1 MKLSHWSSAARM
13 LQTPT
18 QQVTLSGAGTPLR
31 FFFRWPWVCSL
42 LPCLNQWLP
51 LSSLAL
57 HFKSQ
62 FPLQLAPTTALS
74 LALCVRIAG
83 GGEGCGVN
91 TDAPSRPSPVAVQ
104 GGGTWMRAAGGGAA
118 AALSSPSRYQLSAGN
133 PLRCRSPSQVQVPLS
148 GAGPP
153 LRCRCRSPSQVQVP
167 LSGAGPPLRCR
178 SPSQVQVPLSGA
190 GPPLRCRCRFPSQ
203 VQVPLASVAC
213 ALALTS
219 DPPFLF
225 HIWQWRGGALGST
238 PTLPRAPP
246 LWPCRDL
253 WGPEGGSTAAWQSH
267 YSKGEYRDGLGL
279 SRSLAMQQRQ
289 LTGPVVAASAAGSA
303 DAAGEGRGEGDIRRH
318 LLALLQLPAKCFR
331 LPGLTLACFSLLMLN
346 YSCPF
351 HWPLPSHALLSNSQ
365 LPVQL
370 HPVIAQSQALCML
383 LAGGGE
389 ERWGQHRRL
398 PAPLPGC
405 SSRGSGGASSSSSS
419 SSVAAAAAAGVEGR
433 EELKSTS
440 SAASGGRG
448 VWVDAN
454 TPPRPS
460 LLAVQVPTG
469 MGGRQHC
476 SSLQLVP
483 QGRVLGWAGLSRL
496 KVGALE
502 QGQESGDHPLT
513 HLLLS
518 PFSLPSQQHPAWTT
532 VEYLPPLIP
541 LLSPLP
547 SSLIIMPLCTA
558 VVGTGPVDLPFR
570 LGKGLP
576 EDLRDQLSVV
586 VIAPRDLA
594 DSDDQ
599 CPICL
604 TDYEVHDV
612 QQRQPCGHHF
622 HQPCLDAWFTS
633 HTTCPVCRVQL
644 TLQPDN
650 PEKDQQGAGTS
661 AVGVAVPGSIT

>member
-118 AALSSPSRYQLSAGN
+118 AALSSPSRYQLSHPPPCPHPCPPHHG
-133 PLRCRSPSQVQVPLS
+133 LSPSQVQVPLS

-153 LRCRCRSPSQVQVP
+153 LRCRSPSQVQVP

-190 GPPLRCRCRFPSQ
+190 GPPLRCRSPSQVQVPLSGAGPPLRCRSPSQVQVPLSGAGPPLRCRFPSQVQVPLSGAGSPLRCRFPSQ
-203 VQVPLASVAC
+203 VQVPLASVA
-213 ALALTS
+213 
-219 DPPFLF
+219 
-225 HIWQWRGGALGST
+225 WRGGALGST

-318 LLALLQLPAKCFR
+318 LLALLQLPAKWRGGALGSTPALTRASPWLQQPRQWRCQQQQQQQQRGGGSSSRSGGEGGAEVNIFSCQLSAFSSLVSPLLSALSSRCSLNHFRMCFH
-331 LPGLTLACFSLLMLN
+331 LFSLRTR
-346 YSCPF
+346 
-351 HWPLPSHALLSNSQ
+351 HWL
-365 LPVQL
+365 
-370 HPVIAQSQALCML
+370 
-383 LAGGGE
+383 G
-389 ERWGQHRRL
+389 
-398 PAPLPGC
+398 PG
-405 SSRGSGGASSSSSS
+405 
-419 SSVAAAAAAGVEGR
+419 
-433 EELKSTS
+433 
-440 SAASGGRG
+440 GGRG

-460 LLAVQVPTG
+460 LLAVQAEAPCLDHSGVSP
-469 MGGRQHC
+469 
-476 SSLQLVP
+476 SPNPPSL
-483 QGRVLGWAGLSRL
+483 S
-496 KVGALE
+496 
-502 QGQESGDHPLT
+502 T
-513 HLLLS
+513 
-518 PFSLPSQQHPAWTT
+518 SQQPHHHAALHGCGRYRIDKQVLDFCGGGGGAAAATAAAG
-532 VEYLPPLIP
+532 PPR
-541 LLSPLP
+541 
-547 SSLIIMPLCTA
+547 
-558 VVGTGPVDLPFR
+558 R
-570 LGKGLP
+570 LDELVNMGGLP